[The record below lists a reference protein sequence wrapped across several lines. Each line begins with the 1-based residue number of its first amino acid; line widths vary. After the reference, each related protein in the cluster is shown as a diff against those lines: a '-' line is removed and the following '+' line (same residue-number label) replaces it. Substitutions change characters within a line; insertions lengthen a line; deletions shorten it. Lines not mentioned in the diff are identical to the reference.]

1 MFDADPDRW
10 KDLARRILARD
21 PGSEDEFVRIFYPH
35 VMSIALGRLRDVET
49 ARDVAQDSLFGV
61 LRALRE
67 DGLRDPEKL
76 PSFVSRTARNR
87 VNTAIQKLIELR
99 GATAANRGGDQVS
112 CRQEIVREPDMDEEE
127 RRVLVR
133 AVLRKLKPV
142 DRQILILTL
151 ADGLNP
157 REIAVRLGM
166 KPENIRNHKSRAV
179 KIIQREVRKMIRM
192 GSSADK

>member
-1 MFDADPDRW
+1 MPDADPDRW
-10 KDLARRILARD
+10 KDLARRILASD

-49 ARDVAQDSLFGV
+49 ARDVAQDTLFGV

-99 GATAANRGGDQVS
+99 RSTAANRGGDQAP
-112 CRQEIVREPDMDEEE
+112 CAQEIVREPDMDEEE
-127 RRVLVR
+127 RRALVR

-179 KIIQREVRKMIRM
+179 KIIQREVRKMIRK
-192 GSSADK
+192 GKSADK